1 MLKRTIGWTLGVLL
15 GGAMLAASWCI
26 AEQASTS
33 PATEAKPAVSPEAGK
48 GETKGVKWAPAVQP
62 KPLSEN
68 TKRGLA
74 WLVEHQLKG
83 GAWGQGEESSHM
95 GGGEKMRDVPSVA
108 DTCMAA
114 LALIRSGSTPAKGE
128 YAKNVCEAV
137 QYVCSQ
143 IEESDKDSLF
153 VTPTRGTR
161 VQSKLGPYID
171 TFMASLL
178 LAEANH
184 QMPNEE
190 GQNRVSTVLDK
201 LLGKIQ
207 KNQRADGTWGG
218 QGWAT
223 TLQQGMAVKGLNRAA
238 QSGKKVQ
245 AEVLERS
252 EKQARN
258 SFDRK
263 SGKFSAAGSAGVE
276 LYAAGSN
283 LSSVAQ
289 SVKTNQIKEAEVRE
303 ELKSAKSE
311 PARQA
316 AKAKLDRFRDAEKDL
331 AAAQSAVIAKLDD
344 KQFIAGFGSNG
355 GEEFLSYMNI
365 GESLVVKGGDEWK
378 AWDKSIAEN
387 LNRVQNKDGSWS
399 GHHCITGRTFCTS
412 AALLALMIDRSP
424 QPITEKMKQR

>member
-1 MLKRTIGWTLGVLL
+1 MLKRTIGWTLGVVL
-15 GGAMLAASWCI
+15 GGALLAAPWVI
-26 AEQASTS
+26 AEQETP
-33 PATEAKPAVSPEAGK
+33 PAAEAKPAASPE
-48 GETKGVKWAPAVQP
+48 TKKDGAKEVKWAPAVQP
-62 KPLSEN
+62 KPLAEN

-74 WLVEHQLKG
+74 WLVEHQLKN

-95 GGGEKMRDVPSVA
+95 GGGDKMRDIPSVA

-114 LALIRSGSTPAKGE
+114 LALIRAGSTPAKGDH
-128 YAKNVCEAV
+128 AKNVFEAV

-143 IEESDKDSLF
+143 IEESDKDSLYI
-153 VTPTRGTR
+153 TPTRGTR

-178 LAEANH
+178 LAEVNH
-184 QMPNEE
+184 QMPTEDS
-190 GQNRVSTVLDK
+190 QNRVSTVLDK

-218 QGWAT
+218 HGWAT

-252 EKQARN
+252 EKQARD

-263 SGKFSAAGSAGVE
+263 SGKFSAEGSAGVE

-311 PARQA
+311 PERQA
-316 AKAKLDRFRDAEKDL
+316 AKAKLDRFRGAEKDL

-365 GESLVVKGGDEWK
+365 GESLVVKGGDDWK
-378 AWDKSIAEN
+378 SWDKSITEN